1 LGITSFL
8 PQDMSFGY
16 YTERLKAQQLSR
28 EREADQLVYNWFAE
42 RETNVR
48 AGDLTIWIVAV
59 ADSVHLHG
67 LFVVQTIVED
77 VLLDLV
83 YDITEESFDEVE
95 RESGKKELPPDQ
107 LEVVMEALTTGP
119 MERVLI
125 QKYAVDITRRHL
137 QCLHPLQWLNDEV
150 RESVV
155 VEPKLDN
162 NHSTYLHA

>member
-1 LGITSFL
+1 MYGQETWRSGSLQRLTVRIHHGFL
-8 PQDMSFGY
+8 VF
-16 YTERLKAQQLSR
+16 
-28 EREADQLVYNWFAE
+28 
-42 RETNVR
+42 
-48 AGDLTIWIVAV
+48 
-59 ADSVHLHG
+59 
-67 LFVVQTIVED
+67 QTIVED

-83 YDITEESFDEVE
+83 YDIAEETFDEVE

-150 RESVV
+150 CRLVV
-155 VEPKLDN
+155 VAPRVDSS
-162 NHSTYLHA
+162 HSTYLHARSRRSSTFGSSCSATATSSS